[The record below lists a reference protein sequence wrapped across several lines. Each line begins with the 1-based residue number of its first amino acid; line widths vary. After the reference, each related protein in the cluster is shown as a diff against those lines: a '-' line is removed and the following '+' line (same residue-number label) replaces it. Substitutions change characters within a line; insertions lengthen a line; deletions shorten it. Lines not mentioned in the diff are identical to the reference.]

1 MLTTLLLLV
10 ACDKP
15 QSGKDQ
21 VVIEKK
27 HAVPK
32 SNDYETKSFFCCTDP
47 QVKSLVDAHLTF
59 TRLLAADKG
68 SEAVPKA
75 KAFLELAK
83 AHPDLKEESTDLV
96 HLWTDSKGIQANMET
111 VNKKLIEIVQKN
123 KAEQGEKI
131 IVAFCPMA
139 PGRWL
144 QTETTISNPY
154 YGSQMLKCGVFE

>member
-1 MLTTLLLLV
+1 MLTTLLLLA

-21 VVIEKK
+21 VVVEKK

-32 SNDYETKSFFCCTDP
+32 SDDYQTKSFFCCTDP
-47 QVKSLVDAHLTF
+47 QIKSLVDAHLTF

-68 SEAVPKA
+68 QEALPKA
-75 KAFLELAK
+75 KTFLELAK
-83 AHPDLKEESTDLV
+83 AHPLLEEESKDLV

-111 VNKKLIEIVQKN
+111 VNQKLIDLVTKH

-131 IVAFCPMA
+131 IVAYCPMA

-144 QTETTISNPY
+144 QTEQTIFNPY